1 MATERGLES
10 NIASD
15 HGLVLAEGSRDPPAH
30 PRVPIRPTLPHPQ
43 QSANTG
49 VLATFITRARSEQ
62 KVNHFTTKL
71 LSTNFQR
78 KKHLW
83 LITESKE
90 IARTSSETIL
100 PHELKECILVMTCPQ
115 HEPSVLA
122 SLRVQFWGLCFLFY
136 TSLTYPS
143 VKKTVLLICMPMI
156 LSCVLRICA
165 PRR

>member
-15 HGLVLAEGSRDPPAH
+15 HGLVLAEGSRDLAVH
-30 PRVPIRPTLPHPQ
+30 SRVPIRSTLPNPH

-71 LSTNFQR
+71 LGTNFQR

-83 LITESKE
+83 LITESE
-90 IARTSSETIL
+90 EVVWTGSGTIL
-100 PHELKECILVMTCPQ
+100 PHELKECNLKMTCPQ

-136 TSLTYPS
+136 T
-143 VKKTVLLICMPMI
+143 LIT
-156 LSCVLRICA
+156 
-165 PRR
+165 

>member
-15 HGLVLAEGSRDPPAH
+15 HGLVLAEGSRDLAVH
-30 PRVPIRPTLPHPQ
+30 SRVPIRSTLPHPH
-43 QSANTG
+43 QSAHPCF
-49 VLATFITRARSEQ
+49 LATFITRPHSEQ

-71 LSTNFQR
+71 LGTNFQR

-83 LITESKE
+83 LITESE
-90 IARTSSETIL
+90 EVVWTGSGTIL
-100 PHELKECILVMTCPQ
+100 PHELKECNLKITYPQ

-136 TSLTYPS
+136 T
-143 VKKTVLLICMPMI
+143 LIT
-156 LSCVLRICA
+156 
-165 PRR
+165 